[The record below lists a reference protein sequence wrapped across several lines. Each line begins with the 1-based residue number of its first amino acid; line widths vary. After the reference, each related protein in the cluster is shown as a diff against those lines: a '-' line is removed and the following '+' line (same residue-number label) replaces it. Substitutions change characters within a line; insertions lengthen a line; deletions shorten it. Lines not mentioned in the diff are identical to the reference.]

1 MVRKSVKTGR
11 SSNERDKK
19 GHELSSLFEVAK
31 SFLEIK
37 DLDSLKQQIVI
48 SSLGIVGANGGTLL
62 EFDSVR
68 NNLALSVCLGPN
80 ATSAPKTRLPL
91 RKRWQDFLVRENHGM
106 SVDISNASR
115 NSTLKSFARSN
126 PRLISAVQPKLLVP
140 ICEEEKLWGIL
151 CLQEKILGKRY
162 SIDDFNLLTSL
173 ASLAAKTW
181 RNLASSKPR
190 EKKKPVPG
198 TDASLWRL
206 PPLKVRK
213 ELSILRKQYP
223 LLREIVGESRAIL
236 SVFRSIVQVAK
247 TKCPVLIL
255 GQTGTGKE
263 LVAQAIHGLST
274 RQAAP
279 FVELN
284 CASVPSEL
292 IESELFGYVR
302 GAFTGAT
309 GERKGIFEQAN
320 NGTLFLDEIGDMSL
334 NLQTKLLRVI
344 QEGRFRRLGAEKNIE
359 VDVRI
364 ITASNKDLVREAR
377 RGNFR
382 EDLLY
387 RINVYPVYLPQLGER
402 DQDVALLA
410 DYFLKETVS
419 EFGLQRKDFSSDAL
433 DLLQTHT
440 YPGNIRELKNLVERV
455 AIRSGDE
462 TVIDSF
468 WLEQEMSG
476 RTSKQFYLSE
486 ETFADG
492 SHESSVPAGQE
503 GKPELIFKAELVPE
517 GTDPDE
523 SRTGLTL
530 KEIERAHI
538 ERVLEKTNQNKTK
551 AAKILGIPRSTLI
564 GKMKKLK
571 MV

>member
-1 MVRKSVKTGR
+1 MVRKSVKTRR

-48 SSLGIVGANGGTLL
+48 SSLGIVGAKGGTLL
-62 EFDSVR
+62 EFDSGR
-68 NNLALSVCLGPN
+68 NSLALSVCLGPKVK
-80 ATSAPKTRLPL
+80 SAPKSRFPF

-115 NSTLKSFARSN
+115 NSTLKTFARSN
-126 PRLISAVQPKLLVP
+126 PMLISATEPKLLVP

-181 RNLASSKPR
+181 RNLTSVKPR

-213 ELSILRKQYP
+213 ELSVLRKEYP
-223 LLREIVGESRAIL
+223 LLREIVGQSRAIL

-263 LVAQAIHGLST
+263 LVAQAIHGIST

-292 IESELFGYVR
+292 IESELFGYVK
-302 GAFTGAT
+302 GAFTGAS

-387 RINVYPVYLPQLGER
+387 RINVYPVYLPPLGER
-402 DQDVALLA
+402 EEDIALLA

-468 WLEQEMSG
+468 WLEQELSG
-476 RTSKQFYLSE
+476 RTDSQFYLSDE
-486 ETFADG
+486 AFDK
-492 SHESSVPAGQE
+492 ESLEDSVQTGQE
-503 GKPELIFKAELVPE
+503 RKPELIFKAELVPE
-517 GTDPDE
+517 ETDRDE
-523 SRTGLTL
+523 SQTDLTL
-530 KEIERAHI
+530 NDIEKAHI
-538 ERVLEKTNQNKTK
+538 QRILAKTNQNKTK

-564 GKMKKLK
+564 GRMKKLK
-571 MV
+571 MM